1 MSANRRTQ
9 PHASATIGIAD
20 PDFRESHGSDENR
33 SASFDS
39 AAGNSMRNLIGRL
52 GARADLAIWLVMLV
66 TLALVIT
73 WVVLSYETTK
83 VLMAETGPIE
93 ELTPWL
99 YLVLAAAV
107 LVVRPLRVPVSS
119 AVAMAVVA
127 CAAAAREWDLHKEWT
142 GASVL
147 KVSFYFSDIP
157 WSHRLAAAV
166 VVAPLIWGAV
176 VLLRRHARSTWR
188 AMRRAE
194 PGAITLTIL
203 LGTLVLSK
211 VVDRSQNVLL
221 ESYGVIFAEP
231 VVALRMTL
239 EEGLE
244 LTLPL
249 LVALALWQFRR
260 QPNRQHEARATDQE
274 PTWQSVELSP
284 LSRKS

>member
-1 MSANRRTQ
+1 
-9 PHASATIGIAD
+9 
-20 PDFRESHGSDENR
+20 
-33 SASFDS
+33 
-39 AAGNSMRNLIGRL
+39 MRNPIGRL
-52 GARADLAIWLVMLV
+52 GARSDLAIWLVMLV
-66 TLALVIT
+66 TLVLVIT
-73 WVVLSYETTK
+73 WIVLPYETIA

-93 ELTPWL
+93 GLTPWI
-99 YLVLAAAV
+99 YLALAAAV
-107 LVVRPLRVPVSS
+107 LVARPLRVPASS

-147 KVSFYFSDIP
+147 KVSFYFSEIP
-157 WSHRLAAAV
+157 WPHRLAAAA

-176 VLLRRHARSTWR
+176 LLLRRHVRSTWR

-194 PGAITLTIL
+194 PWAITLTIL
-203 LGTLVLSK
+203 LGTIVVSK
-211 VVDRSQNVLL
+211 LIDRSQNVLL
-221 ESYGVIFAEP
+221 ESYGLIFAEP

-260 QPNRQHEARATDQE
+260 QPSRQRVARATDRE
-274 PTWQSVELSP
+274 PT
-284 LSRKS
+284 

>member
-1 MSANRRTQ
+1 
-9 PHASATIGIAD
+9 
-20 PDFRESHGSDENR
+20 
-33 SASFDS
+33 
-39 AAGNSMRNLIGRL
+39 
-52 GARADLAIWLVMLV
+52 
-66 TLALVIT
+66 
-73 WVVLSYETTK
+73 
-83 VLMAETGPIE
+83 
-93 ELTPWL
+93 
-99 YLVLAAAV
+99 
-107 LVVRPLRVPVSS
+107 
-119 AVAMAVVA
+119 
-127 CAAAAREWDLHKEWT
+127 
-142 GASVL
+142 
-147 KVSFYFSDIP
+147 
-157 WSHRLAAAV
+157 
-166 VVAPLIWGAV
+166 VAPLIWGAV

-260 QPNRQHEARATDQE
+260 QPNRQLEARATDQE
-274 PTWQSVELSP
+274 PTWQAVELSP
-284 LSRKS
+284 LRRKS